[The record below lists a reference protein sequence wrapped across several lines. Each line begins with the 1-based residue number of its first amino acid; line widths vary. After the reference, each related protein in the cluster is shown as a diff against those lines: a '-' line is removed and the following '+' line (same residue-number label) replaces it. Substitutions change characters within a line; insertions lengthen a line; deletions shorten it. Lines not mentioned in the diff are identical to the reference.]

1 MKRSI
6 LIVMMLVLFIPAVF
20 AANSVPAV
28 SQDMLVTEVMQ
39 GNAYL
44 PKGTMIRAELLTEVN
59 SGKNKVGDPISFK
72 VLEDVTIA
80 DVIIIPKG
88 TIGNGYVKIA
98 KKAGMF
104 GKGGGI
110 ELDASSI
117 NTSTGIE
124 VPVTMDFSKYGGER
138 HIEMNYNN
146 SVGGALISGLLPGS
160 NQTIKAG
167 STVIILAPLNVDL
180 QTTLN
185 NLKPT
190 VSSHGNEAIMPFV
203 QEQPTTQSPYEVG
216 NEWAYSSENRTV
228 DFIITKV
235 DKKTIKGKL
244 TSQGH
249 DILTFN
255 QEYQADKGQMYI
267 TLKAKD
273 KEHGKNYS
281 VQMFFRSDGTIQY
294 IVPNSPKEDKNS
306 IILKKVHK

>member
-20 AANSVPAV
+20 AADSVPAV
-28 SQDMLVTEVMQ
+28 PQDMLVTEVMQ

-72 VLEDVTIA
+72 VLEDVTVA

-88 TIGNGYVKIA
+88 TVGNGYVKVA

-110 ELDASSI
+110 ELDASTL

-124 VPVTMDFSKYGGER
+124 IPVTMDFSKYGGER

-167 STVIILAPLNVDL
+167 STLIILAPLNVDL
-180 QTTLN
+180 QTTLK

-190 VSSHGNEAIMPFV
+190 LAPQGNEVIEPFV
-203 QEQPTTQSPYEVG
+203 QEQPTTQSPYAVG
-216 NEWAYSSENRTV
+216 NEWSYSSDKGTI

-235 DKKTIKGKL
+235 DKKMIKGKL

-255 QEYQADKGQMYI
+255 QECQADKGQMYI

-273 KEHGKNYS
+273 KDHGKNYS
-281 VQMFFRSDGTIQY
+281 IQMFFRADGTIQY

-306 IILKKVHK
+306 IILKKVHN